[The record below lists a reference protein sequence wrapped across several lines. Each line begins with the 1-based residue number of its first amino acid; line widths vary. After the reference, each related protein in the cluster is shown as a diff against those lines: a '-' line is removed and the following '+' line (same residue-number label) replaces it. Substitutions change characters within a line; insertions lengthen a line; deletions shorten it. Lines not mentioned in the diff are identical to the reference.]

1 MQYNIR
7 FDNGAQFTCSA
18 ETAVAQ
24 AMKQAGVRAT
34 VIGCRGGGCGV
45 CRVRVLEGEYLTS
58 PMSRE
63 HVSEA
68 EQEAGYA
75 LGCCLFPRSDLVL
88 SVSPKGNQ
96 QAIGAPGS
104 RTDKSRPYLRL
115 V

>member
-1 MQYNIR
+1 
-7 FDNGAQFTCSA
+7 
-18 ETAVAQ
+18 
-24 AMKQAGVRAT
+24 MKQAGVRVT

-45 CRVRVLEGEYLTS
+45 CRVRVLEGEYHTS

-88 SVSPKGNQ
+88 SVSRKTSQ
-96 QAIGAPGS
+96 QPISTPRS
-104 RTDKSRPYLRL
+104 RADKSRPHLRL